1 MQQQQQA
8 QMNPQRPVT
17 YMAAP
22 QPSQHP
28 PQSNRRIPTSVH
40 ALVMVM
46 SFIGMVLSLV
56 RVTWNFLSAVVAGP
70 VFAVAF
76 FWNLAELIVRS
87 KSKWKTGIHPGAHVV
102 VCLFLWLSALSCK
115 SASMSS
121 NSTFRKLC
129 DPNVKPMLVGSLVLA
144 LLLAPVEFI
153 LFVVACAD
161 TLALIGQQCS
171 AAIASRPYSALPPQ
185 WW

>member
-1 MQQQQQA
+1 
-8 QMNPQRPVT
+8 
-17 YMAAP
+17 MAAP

-46 SFIGMVLSLV
+46 SFIGMVLSLL
-56 RVTWNFLSAVVAGP
+56 RVTWNFLLAVAAGP

-76 FWNLAELIVRS
+76 SWNLAELIVRS
-87 KSKWKTGIHPGAHVV
+87 KSKWKTGIHPSAHVV
-102 VCLFLWLSALSCK
+102 VCLFLWLSALSVGAFLCK
-115 SASMSS
+115 SASMGS

-129 DPNVKPMLVGSLVLA
+129 DPNVKPMLVGSIVLA

-153 LFVVACAD
+153 LFVVACAN
-161 TLALIGQQCS
+161 TLAIIGQQGS
-171 AAIASRPYSALPPQ
+171 AAIALRPYSALLPQ

>member
-102 VCLFLWLSALSCK
+102 VCLFLWLSALS
-115 SASMSS
+115 
-121 NSTFRKLC
+121 LC